1 MERAE
6 RDQLIVE
13 LRGQGLSLSEV
24 GARVGL
30 SGTRVSR
37 ILNGIGTPL
46 NPEAMVRVERERQM
60 HRCSTP
66 GCDGEMPSDRRIYSE
81 HTGLSY
87 CWTGEGCWQ
96 WSPEERAE
104 RKLNSVEASVEV
116 VAKDAHEDEYGWA
129 VLGRSGPLGQWLT
142 REGAEELHRVSGG
155 KVVPQTEVLS

>member
-1 MERAE
+1 MVAVERA
-6 RDQLIVE
+6 R
-13 LRGQGLSLSEV
+13 
-24 GARVGL
+24 
-30 SGTRVSR
+30 T
-37 ILNGIGTPL
+37 
-46 NPEAMVRVERERQM
+46 M

-104 RKLNSVEASVEV
+104 RKLTSVEV
-116 VAKDAHEDEYGWA
+116 FTKTEPEPEDEEYGWA
-129 VLGRSGPLGQWLT
+129 VIGRSGPLGQWLT

-155 KVVPQTEVLS
+155 KVVPQAEVLS

>member
-1 MERAE
+1 MEREE

-13 LRGQGLSLSEV
+13 LRSQGLSLSQV
-24 GARVGL
+24 GERVGL

-46 NPEAMVRVERERQM
+46 NPEAMVRVERARTM
-60 HRCSTP
+60 HRCATP
-66 GCDGEMPSDRRIYSE
+66 GCDGEMAGDRRIYSE

-87 CWTGEGCWQ
+87 CWTGEGCWL
-96 WSPEERAE
+96 WSPEERREKRAA
-104 RKLNSVEASVEV
+104 SVEASVEV

-142 REGAEELHRVSGG
+142 REGADELMRVSGG
-155 KVVPQTEVLS
+155 KVVPQSEVLA